1 MAKGPVKKSPEFQI
15 VERRDG
21 RFAVRKRGGGF
32 VNGAEKTKI
41 LSEAGKIKLSKP
53 SKKEEA
59 PAATEEPAADTAAP
73 EAAQS

>member
-1 MAKGPVKKSPEFQI
+1 MGKGPVKKSPEFQI
-15 VERRDG
+15 VERKDG

-41 LSEAGKIKLSKP
+41 LADAGKIKVSKP

-59 PAATEEPAADTAAP
+59 PAAAEEAPAAAT
-73 EAAQS
+73 E